1 MTQQPTMFARVLRAA
16 VATIFVAAAVIL
28 VGTIGVAAWAIW
40 SIAT

>member
-1 MTQQPTMFARVLRAA
+1 MTQQPTAFTRVLRIA

-28 VGTIGVAAWAIW
+28 VGTACVATWAIW